1 MIYVYIIDSIL
12 IGPSPQNTTHHTT
25 ENKNKINGQGHLVR
39 EIDAL
44 DGIMGRIIDEA
55 GGCVY
60 FIFLCV
66 LVYMYIYVFVRIYI
80 YTSVRPS
87 VHDQP
92 PTTPTGI
99 HFKILNSRKGPAVRG
114 PRAQADRDLYRE
126 AMRRE
131 LGATPNLEIFEGEGI
146 CV

>member
-1 MIYVYIIDSIL
+1 
-12 IGPSPQNTTHHTT
+12 
-25 ENKNKINGQGHLVR
+25 
-39 EIDAL
+39 
-44 DGIMGRIIDEA
+44 
-55 GGCVY
+55 
-60 FIFLCV
+60 
-66 LVYMYIYVFVRIYI
+66 MYIYI
-80 YTSVRPS
+80 YTYIRPSVRPS
-87 VHDQP
+87 TTNHP
-92 PTTPTGI
+92 PTPTTPTGI